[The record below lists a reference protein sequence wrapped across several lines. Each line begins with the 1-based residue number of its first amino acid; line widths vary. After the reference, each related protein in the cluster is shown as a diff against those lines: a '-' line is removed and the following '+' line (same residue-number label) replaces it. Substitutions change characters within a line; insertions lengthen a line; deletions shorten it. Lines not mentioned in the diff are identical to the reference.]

1 MAPAFY
7 IQIGFAVWMVL
18 SSFETILSF
27 RIPSANDMT
36 TNQRSLFYHSF
47 ATLKFIYGIGSCI
60 EIERSKNN
68 RKLFSNTIICLSSN
82 AQDENWRETD
92 LRLLVVGS
100 SKIENIPRMTSREIY
115 LKRNHLF
122 IAR

>member
-1 MAPAFY
+1 MASAPVSKSKGAK
-7 IQIGFAVWMVL
+7 
-18 SSFETILSF
+18 TIV
-27 RIPSANDMT
+27 N
-36 TNQRSLFYHSF
+36 Y
-47 ATLKFIYGIGSCI
+47 
-60 EIERSKNN
+60 
-68 RKLFSNTIICLSSN
+68 FSNTIICLSSN

-115 LKRNHLF
+115 LKRNHLC